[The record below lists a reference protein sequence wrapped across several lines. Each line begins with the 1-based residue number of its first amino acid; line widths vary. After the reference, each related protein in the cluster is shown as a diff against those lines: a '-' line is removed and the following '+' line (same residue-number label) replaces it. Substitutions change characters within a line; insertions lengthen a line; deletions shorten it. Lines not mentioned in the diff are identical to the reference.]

1 MHLTA
6 RLDRLESA
14 VARARHRAD
23 THDMA
28 DAMAR
33 RASVAVWYRNKK
45 RMCSGPPI
53 PSGENQETARF
64 HRRRSHALVR
74 TR

>member
-1 MHLTA
+1 MHLDSHLAT

-23 THDMA
+23 VHDMA

-45 RMCSGPPI
+45 RTWDRI
-53 PSGENQETARF
+53 T
-64 HRRRSHALVR
+64 HRRQQLLDALRSERRAA
-74 TR
+74 